1 MSSYSKQYYQEKQK
15 SSLQSAQE
23 VVPLV
28 LELIQP
34 LNVIDI
40 GCGIGIWLSVFK
52 EHGVEEVWG
61 IDGEWVDEDML
72 HIPREQFMSVDLSK
86 TFIIGR
92 QFDLV
97 VSLEVAE
104 HLPVE
109 CSETFV
115 DSLTRLGPIIL
126 FSAALPFQGGTDHLN
141 EQWPDYWAIHFLNTG
156 YLAIECLRKKI
167 WQNENV
173 DWWYI
178 QNIMLYVKK
187 DYLENYP
194 LLKKEYEFQTLYPLS
209 IVHPRFY
216 LELQNRLTELGR
228 WYTELKKQVVELSS
242 WGAGLQKQVAELEEL
257 KPGRV
262 SLKRV
267 LFALPSLTMHAIYTK
282 IDRIFS
288 RNNS

>member
-104 HLPVE
+104 HLPFE

-115 DSLTRLGPIIL
+115 DSLTHLGPVIL
-126 FSAALPFQGGTDHLN
+126 FSAALPLQGGVDHLN
-141 EQWPDYWAIHFLNTG
+141 EQWPDYWAKHFFNRG
-156 YLAIECLRKKI
+156 YLAIDCLRKKI

-173 DWWYI
+173 ECWYT
-178 QNIMLYVKK
+178 QNIFFYVKK
-187 DYLENYP
+187 DYLKNNS
-194 LLKKEYEFQTLYPLS
+194 LLQKEYEYQTLYSLS
-209 IVHPRFY
+209 IVHPRHY
-216 LELQNRLTELGR
+216 LKQMVELNDWKVGLQ
-228 WYTELKKQVVELSS
+228 KQVAELND
-242 WGAGLQKQVAELEEL
+242 WGIGLQKQVAELEEL

-262 SLKRV
+262 SLKKV